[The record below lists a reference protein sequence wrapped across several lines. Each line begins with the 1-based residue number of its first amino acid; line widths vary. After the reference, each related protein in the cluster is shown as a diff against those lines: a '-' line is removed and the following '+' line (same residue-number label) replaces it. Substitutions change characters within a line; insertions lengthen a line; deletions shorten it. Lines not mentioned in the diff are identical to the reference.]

1 MEYIKR
7 RRCTVSVVNE
17 SLKEVYP
24 HDVQLYHYVPV
35 GLINFTE
42 FKELGMERREIL
54 KMIELIMS
62 RTDVKTVE
70 ERKNALTA
78 ALRKDGYHHAVKLL
92 NGAGC
97 ASHNDAELEAR
108 RRDAVSHMIARVAYS
123 QTPELKR
130 WFISME
136 AEYMK
141 LRLSSLNKEGM
152 SQLFDI
158 NNFQYEILTED
169 ERDMFRDQLYSSS
182 GKLSSIDNIDFYK
195 VPFYKVSDLIRSRRV
210 FVHNG
215 MAFTPQSELA
225 SLFIT
230 HFKEHLTREFEQAT
244 QEFYRLQCD
253 ARIFEFLKDLP
264 NYFAEIQRVVW
275 STERTPIESLDELS
289 RTSYPL
295 CMRTLH
301 EALRVNHHLKNQGRM
316 QYILFLKGI
325 GVTMD
330 DCTHFWRTEFTQ
342 KIAPEKFEKE
352 YAYGV
357 KFFYGKAGSYRN
369 YTPMGCNKIIS
380 NAAAPGEFHGC
391 PYRSMDSDILQQKL
405 IGYNLPASGVSEIVE
420 LAKGGHY
427 NLACAK
433 YFEVTHK
440 CPPERPLMH
449 PNAYFA
455 ESREVIAKVTGNAE
469 TPADDKSN
477 RLSKVKNESL
487 SQARSPAR
495 TPVRTSIR
503 TPVRTSVK
511 SSSSSIKKKNIKD
524 ETGDIAEMLQED
536 DESFMELSDADFLN

>member
-7 RRCTVSVVNE
+7 KKYTVNVANE
-17 SLKEVYP
+17 SLKEAYP

-35 GLINFTE
+35 GLVNFTE

-54 KMIELIMS
+54 KMIELIMN

-70 ERKNALTA
+70 ERKAALTA
-78 ALRKDGYHHAVKLL
+78 ALRKDGYHHATKLL

-97 ASHNDAELEAR
+97 ASHTDVELEAR
-108 RRDAVSHMIARVAYS
+108 RRDAISHMIARVAYS
-123 QTPELKR
+123 QTPEFKR
-130 WFISME
+130 WFITME

-152 SQLFDI
+152 TQLFAI

-169 ERDMFRDQLYSSS
+169 EKDKFRDHLYSS
-182 GKLSSIDNIDFYK
+182 GKLSSIDNSDFYK
-195 VPFYKVSDLIRSRRV
+195 VPFYKVPDLIRSRRV
-210 FVHNG
+210 FVYNG

-225 SLFIT
+225 SLFIS
-230 HFKEHLTREFEQAT
+230 HFKEHLKREFEAAT

-253 ARIFEFLKDLP
+253 SRIFEFLRELP

-275 STERTPIESLDELS
+275 STETTPIESLDELS

-301 EALRVNHHLKNQGRM
+301 EALRVNHHLKNQGRV

-325 GVTMD
+325 GVTME
-330 DCTHFWRTEFTQ
+330 DCTQFWRAEFT
-342 KIAPEKFEKE
+342 KKMEPEKFEKE

-357 KFFYGKAGSYRN
+357 RFLYGKAGGNRN
-369 YTPMGCNKIIS
+369 YTPMGCNKIITT
-380 NAAAPGEFHGC
+380 AAGPGEFHGC

-405 IGYNLPASGVSEIVE
+405 IGFNLPASGVSEIVE

-440 CPPERPLMH
+440 CPPERPLLH

-455 ESREVIAKVTGNAE
+455 ESREVIAKVTGNAD

-477 RLSKVKNESL
+477 RLSKMKGESL

-495 TPVRTSIR
+495 TPARSSIR

-511 SSSSSIKKKNIKD
+511 SSSSIKKKNIKD

-536 DESFMELSDADFLN
+536 DESFMELNDVDF